1 MFRIP
6 FLLLVLC
13 VACVNAAHVR
23 AAFDLTINIPTPSSF
38 TPTQLINLQT
48 ALGEAESLWESK
60 ITGYQ
65 PGISLT
71 GMTIS
76 VIEGSTLADT
86 FPPATVFQGGFHVAT
101 STTIRIASASID
113 NYAAWTGAGFP
124 NPNPDYLGDHYL
136 DDILAHE
143 IGHALGIGTL
153 WLANDVYTNST
164 GMYLG
169 THGVQAY
176 RAEFDPAATFV
187 PVELAGNPG
196 TIDQHWNQLM
206 RSSAQE
212 GNPANPFILSP
223 LTGITDAQG
232 RDSGMDLLS
241 GALDPDYGQPFL
253 SHTTLQSLRDLG
265 FTVVPE
271 PSGIVLLLF
280 ASVTVG
286 CRRRL

>member
-1 MFRIP
+1 MFRVP
-6 FLLLVLC
+6 LFVCALLFF
-13 VACVNAAHVR
+13 ATAGPSAH
-23 AAFDLTINIPTPSSF
+23 ALFDLTLNIPTPSSF
-38 TPTQLINLQT
+38 TPTQLANLQT
-48 ALGEAESLWESK
+48 AIAQAETLWESK

-65 PGISLT
+65 PGISIT

-76 VIEGSTLADT
+76 FIEGSALGDT
-86 FPPATVFQGGFHVAT
+86 FPPATVSQGGFQLAT
-101 STTIRIASASID
+101 STTIRIAASAID
-113 NYAAWTGAGFP
+113 NYFAWTGAGFP
-124 NPNPDYLGDHYL
+124 SPNPAYLGQNYL
-136 DDILAHE
+136 DDIVAHE

-253 SHTTLQSLRDLG
+253 SRTTLQSLRDLG

>member
-1 MFRIP
+1 LFRNP
-6 FLLLVLC
+6 LFVCALLSF
-13 VACVNAAHVR
+13 ATAGPSAH
-23 AAFDLTINIPTPSSF
+23 ALFDLTLTIPTPSSF
-38 TPTQLINLQT
+38 TPTQLANLQT
-48 ALGEAESLWESK
+48 AMAQAETLWESK

-65 PGISLT
+65 PGISIT

-76 VIEGSTLADT
+76 FIEGSALGDT
-86 FPPATVFQGGFHVAT
+86 FPPSTVSQGGFELAT
-101 STTIRIASASID
+101 STTIRIAASAID
-113 NYAAWTGAGFP
+113 NYFAWNAAGFP
-124 NPNPDYLGDHYL
+124 PPDPAYLGQNYL
-136 DDILAHE
+136 DDIVAHE

-153 WLANDVYTNST
+153 WLENDLYTNGT

-176 RAEFDPAATFV
+176 RAEFDPTATFV

-206 RSSAQE
+206 RSSSQE

-232 RDSGMDLLS
+232 RDFAMDLLS
-241 GALDPDYGQPFL
+241 GALDPDFGQPFL
-253 SHTTLQSLRDLG
+253 SYTTLQSLRDLG

-271 PSGIVLLLF
+271 PTSVVLILF
-280 ASVTVG
+280 ASLTFG